1 MADFILNKTGTQI
14 QTAIDAVMTAINN
27 GGIADQNTLN
37 AYQLRLF
44 PVGAIYLMS
53 NNTNPGVLIG
63 GTWTLID
70 NPSTNKFFWQR
81 TG

>member
-27 GGIADQNTLN
+27 GGIVDQNTLN
-37 AYQLRLF
+37 AYPLRLF
-44 PVGAIYLMS
+44 PIGAIYLMS

-63 GTWTLID
+63 GVWTLID
-70 NPSTNKFFWQR
+70 NPSSNKFFWQR